1 LQVYDKVYM
10 SASSDESS
18 PQDRFRLF
26 MIFAISGVTRYR
38 AGISKEHPLGYYLA
52 ALALVQSI
60 PLIGSPDAI
69 QNSLLMARFGMY
81 QHIGTSLWDI
91 SQFCMRQCVELGYH
105 APPQIVQAPLVE
117 QKQRRIFW
125 ECYILD
131 RYSSGILGRPFAIA
145 DDDISVELPI
155 LADDD
160 ALKLANVAS
169 LSSISDTPP
178 PFPTEVSVFV
188 FYIRLRR
195 ISSRIHTEFFNGRRQ
210 HSHSANSTPMP
221 FTSAGYVQVM
231 VQEFLSQ
238 LDAWRQ
244 SAPIFATP
252 NSLYERPDFYDFLLE
267 KDKLILVRGA
277 MNVAPKLRNN
287 APPQQLLVQA
297 LLSATRVITLYSNM
311 LKTSYITW
319 TRSYFQGIFTAGLSI
334 LFCINMGSHI
344 DLGPSPDA
352 IHPHSTLQLCSEVLH
367 SFERE
372 MPDVRSFAVVFDELK
387 DAVIRKVQPN
397 TDEDTVYGQTS
408 LSTGEHYL
416 GRDSTQGT
424 SVQQAQTQ
432 SANMTD
438 AFNATSIDAGMSA
451 PYLNPFSTQA
461 ADLDWPIMTEEFMEN
476 LEAGL
481 GEYAWGF
488 AGDDLYD
495 WTLPDV
501 A

>member
-1 LQVYDKVYM
+1 
-10 SASSDESS
+10 
-18 PQDRFRLF
+18 

-52 ALALVQSI
+52 ALALVQDI

-105 APPQIVQAPLVE
+105 APPRVAQAPLVE

-131 RYSSGILGRPFAIA
+131 RYSSGILARPFAIA

-160 ALKLANVAS
+160 ALKLADVPS
-169 LSSISDTPP
+169 LSAISNIPP

-188 FYIRLRR
+188 FYIRLRQ

-210 HSHSANSTPMP
+210 HSHSTNSTPTP

-231 VQEFLSQ
+231 VQDFLSQ
-238 LDAWRQ
+238 LDVWRQ

-252 NSLYERPDFYDFLLE
+252 KSLYERPEFYDFLLE

-277 MNVAPKLRNN
+277 MHVAPKLRNN
-287 APPQQLLVQA
+287 APPPQLLARA
-297 LLSATRVITLYSNM
+297 LLSATRVITLYSSM

-334 LFCINMGSHI
+334 LFCINMGSNI

-352 IHPHSTLQLCSEVLH
+352 MHPHSTLQLCSVVLH
-367 SFERE
+367 SFEKE
-372 MPDVRSFAVVFDELK
+372 MPDVRSFAIVFDELK
-387 DAVIRKVQPN
+387 DAVIRKAQPQPN
-397 TDEDTVYGQTS
+397 PEDDTTHGHTS
-408 LSTGEHYL
+408 VPESDHHHERIL
-416 GRDSTQGT
+416 TQGAPAA
-424 SVQQAQTQ
+424 QAQLQ
-432 SANMTD
+432 SAATVHGYTATPMGTD
-438 AFNATSIDAGMSA
+438 INAT
-451 PYLNPFSTQA
+451 YFNLFA
-461 ADLDWPIMTEEFMEN
+461 AESGDLDWPIMTEEFMEN

-488 AGDDLYD
+488 AGDDVYD
-495 WTLPDV
+495 
-501 A
+501 

>member
-1 LQVYDKVYM
+1 M
-10 SASSDESS
+10 SMNGNAGS

-160 ALKLANVAS
+160 ALKLANVTS

-188 FYIRLRR
+188 FYIQLRR

-210 HSHSANSTPMP
+210 HSHSAHSTPMP

-238 LDAWRQ
+238 LDTWRQ

-252 NSLYERPDFYDFLLE
+252 KSLYERPDFYDFLLE

-297 LLSATRVITLYSNM
+297 LLSATRVITLYSSM

-334 LFCINMGSHI
+334 LFCINMGSHV
-344 DLGPSPDA
+344 DLGPFPDG

-372 MPDVRSFAVVFDELK
+372 MPDVRSFAIVFDELK

-397 TDEDTVYGQTS
+397 PDDDTVYEQTC
-408 LSTGEHYL
+408 LSTSERRL
-416 GRDSTQGT
+416 TRDFAQGV
-424 SVQQAQTQ
+424 SVQQAQIQ
-432 SANMTD
+432 SANTTNE
-438 AFNATSIDAGMSA
+438 FNAMSMDTDMNA
-451 PYLNPFSTQA
+451 TYLNPFSAEA
-461 ADLDWPIMTEEFMEN
+461 ADLDWPIMTEEFMES